1 MKSLAD
7 LVPHW
12 LFVISK
18 TFCGTWFVLL
28 IAPLL
33 MYIVNGKYSLTQQLH
48 SFPALWGR
56 FFSSLSFAS
65 ITVVGALLF
74 MFGMFL
80 AEFGYM
86 VCWRLHYH
94 NDLNIITDLNIQG
107 LKRDASED
115 ERKRC
120 DEEKAWIF
128 EHGILHRL
136 WEWENF
142 QTSAFLYAEYNL
154 LLFAPLYTLCLVV
167 SMTSKN
173 DSSTTDTISATVLA
187 WTFAALAFVFLLM
200 TRKVR
205 EKKYEAF
212 ARVHQALVQRAKA
225 IEEQSRRHA
234 EKTDATAATSDEAEI
249 RT

>member
-94 NDLNIITDLNIQG
+94 NDLNIITDLKIQG
-107 LKRDASED
+107 PKRDAS
-115 ERKRC
+115 
-120 DEEKAWIF
+120 
-128 EHGILHRL
+128 
-136 WEWENF
+136 
-142 QTSAFLYAEYNL
+142 
-154 LLFAPLYTLCLVV
+154 
-167 SMTSKN
+167 
-173 DSSTTDTISATVLA
+173 
-187 WTFAALAFVFLLM
+187 
-200 TRKVR
+200 
-205 EKKYEAF
+205 
-212 ARVHQALVQRAKA
+212 
-225 IEEQSRRHA
+225 
-234 EKTDATAATSDEAEI
+234 
-249 RT
+249 